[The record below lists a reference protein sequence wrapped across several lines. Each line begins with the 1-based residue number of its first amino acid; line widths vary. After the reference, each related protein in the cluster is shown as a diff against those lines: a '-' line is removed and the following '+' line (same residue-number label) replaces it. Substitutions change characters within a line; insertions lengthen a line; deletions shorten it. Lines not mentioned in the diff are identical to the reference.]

1 MPDPIVAA
9 TLPGAQPTREAPDVA
24 AAVAHLAQDGL
35 VAFPTET
42 VWGLA
47 ACARSSAAMNALR
60 SWKGRDADQPVSLL
74 IADAAVL
81 AAEGLELSPLA
92 RRIIA
97 AFWPGPLTLVI
108 PARVIPAQAIPAQ
121 AIPADAALAAG
132 VARDDG
138 AVGVRCSS
146 HPVAA
151 ALAGAAAR
159 AGLGPLTAT
168 SLNRSGQPPARDEAA
183 ARALCAG
190 QRAPLVLDTGGDAV
204 SAGPPTS
211 VLDLTQDPPRILR
224 VGAIDESTLRARVGV
239 EVSSCD
245 ASTDPLAPACMKG
258 EPTS

>member
-97 AFWPGPLTLVI
+97 AFWPGPLTLV
-108 PARVIPAQAIPAQ
+108 IPAQ